1 MKIND
6 GVLKNVEKAIFSL
19 RSLYRARGYSQYK
32 MSKFEE
38 YDLYAENKNF
48 LVSDSIITFTGMGGK
63 LMALKPDVT
72 LSIVKSTKDAE
83 GTVNKVYY
91 NENVYRTRGGDR
103 DFSEIMQAGLECIG
117 DIDDYYLSEVL
128 MLAAESLEIISPD
141 FVLDISHLGIVA
153 EAIDRLGVTV
163 SGRAQILSAIED
175 KNLHSA
181 LAVCEEEGVA
191 KEKTELL
198 KAVISCCGEPEKVL
212 SELDPLLG
220 DGSGR
225 DAANELRRLLSMLGD
240 SVPRDKIRIDFSVA
254 GDMNYYSGIVMS
266 GFIRG
271 ISKSVLSGG
280 QYDNLLRKM
289 GRRSGAVGFA
299 LYLDLLEE
307 LEDDRDEYDV
317 DALIIYDENTDICA
331 LRSAADKLSASGMS
345 VTAQKNIPE
354 KMRYK
359 QLMKITESGVEIIEQ
374 HA

>member
-6 GVLKNVEKAIFSL
+6 NMLSATEKAIFAL
-19 RSLYRARGYSQYK
+19 RSLYRSRGYSQYK

-72 LSIVKSTKDAE
+72 LSIVKSTNDAE

-91 NENVYRTRGGDR
+91 NENVYRAKGGDR
-103 DFSEIMQAGLECIG
+103 DFGEIMQAGLECIG
-117 DIDDYYLSEVL
+117 EIDDYSLSEVL
-128 MLAAESLEIISPD
+128 MLAAQSLGMISED

-153 EAIDRLGVTV
+153 EAIDILGVTV
-163 SGRAQILSAIED
+163 SGRAQILSAIAD

-181 LAVCEEEGVA
+181 LAVCSEEGVEE
-191 KEKTELL
+191 EKTKLL
-198 KAVISCCGEPEKVL
+198 RALITCYGEPEKVL
-212 SELDPLLG
+212 SELDPLLS
-220 DGSGR
+220 DGNGR
-225 DAANELRRLLSMLGD
+225 AAAEELKRLFLMLGN

-307 LEDDRDEYDV
+307 LEVDREEYDV

-331 LRSAADKLSASGMS
+331 LRNAADRLSAQGMS

-359 QLMKITESGVEIIEQ
+359 QLMKITESGVEIIEG

>member
-91 NENVYRTRGGDR
+91 NENVYRAEGGDR

-128 MLAAESLEIISPD
+128 MLAAESLETISPD

-153 EAIDRLGVTV
+153 EAIDRLGVTAG
-163 SGRAQILSAIED
+163 GRAQILSAIAD

-181 LAVCEEEGVA
+181 LAVCAEEGVA
-191 KEKTELL
+191 KENTELL
-198 KAVISCCGEPEKVL
+198 KAVMSCYGEPEKVL

-225 DAANELRRLLSMLGD
+225 DAANELKRILSMLGD

-307 LEDDRDEYDV
+307 LEDDRAEYDV
-317 DALIIYDENTDICA
+317 DALIIYDENTDISA

-359 QLMKITESGVEIIEQ
+359 QLMKITESGVEIIEK